1 MDMGAREKGH
11 SGYPKRIGNN
21 FAWGEYGG
29 WVSSECKID

>member
-11 SGYPKRIGNN
+11 SGYPKIGNN